1 MFSDNGVGTKNKLK
15 DLLNLIND
23 TQHQA
28 AVANYCTNEGIR
40 WHFSPPRAPH
50 FGGLWEAAVKSAKY
64 HLLRVVGEDAMS
76 PEDFQTLLAQVEA
89 CLNSRPITPLSDDPN
104 DLEPLTL
111 GHFLIGSSLQD
122 LPEPDWKAIPTNRLD
137 IFQMLQRKLHQFW
150 ERWRTEYLCQLQGR
164 TKRLGPV
171 AAVKI
176 GKLVVICDK
185 NLPPMRWKMRR
196 FVEIHPGLDEIVRV
210 VTLRTKDGLLK
221 RPVEGVCLLPNL
233 QNTDVTNQVEE
244 QPAAANTL

>member
-1 MFSDNGVGTKNKLK
+1 MFSDNGTNFVGTKNKLK

-104 DLEPLTL
+104 DLEPLTP

-137 IFQMLQRKLHQFW
+137 LFQRLQQKLHQFW
-150 ERWRTEYLCQLQGR
+150 ERWRREYLCQLQGR
-164 TKRLGPV
+164 TKRKNEPKQVSQNTSTAAAKKITSPSTGINDRKREPV
-171 AAVKI
+171 VKRHQVFER
-176 GKLVVICDK
+176 KRACLQ
-185 NLPPMRWKMRR
+185 LA
-196 FVEIHPGLDEIVRV
+196 
-210 VTLRTKDGLLK
+210 LRTMA
-221 RPVEGVCLLPNL
+221 
-233 QNTDVTNQVEE
+233 QNREMARSILD
-244 QPAAANTL
+244 PI